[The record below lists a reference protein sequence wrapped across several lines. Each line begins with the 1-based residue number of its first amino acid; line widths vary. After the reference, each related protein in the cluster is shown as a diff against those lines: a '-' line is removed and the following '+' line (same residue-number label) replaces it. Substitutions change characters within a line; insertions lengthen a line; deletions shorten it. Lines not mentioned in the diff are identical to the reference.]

1 MLPLRTRLLTSAAIA
16 LAAPSLAWAW
26 ADHHLV
32 TTAAIA
38 PLTALSTKTVR
49 YTEFSAMLKDLGY
62 SSVVDFNTQ
71 MENHKEYLFTPQL
84 GEVAGKD
91 FAVGDVLA
99 KYSDEP
105 DWGMDK
111 DLFGDDQYP
120 QNWKPEY
127 SMMGGKTGT
136 PSQAPRH
143 MYWQK
148 LNFWHILKTFKLPLN
163 KTFDS
168 MGIAPDRAAMFL
180 DLSRK
185 ARAKGHDYWSVRF
198 LAYALHYLE
207 DVSQPFHTTQVPTK
221 EFLLMPIFDK
231 SGDGMKEYVSQITN
245 IVAYYHY
252 CFEDYVSQL
261 MRAAAEGDTT
271 SIGNT
276 FVQDLASITDG
287 PSSLSYDSRDIA
299 AEVRAMAKL
308 GVAKSAAAGRAAKK
322 FFPPITVDF
331 ATFSPDDYMDDNWW
345 AGVIAAGARDS
356 SEKKQYL
363 KIVQDMFGPLGY
375 AVRQVVQAEVLVDRD
390 PAQVRAR

>member
-1 MLPLRTRLLTSAAIA
+1 MLLLKIRILVPTLLL
-16 LAAPSLAWAW
+16 LAVPSLAWAW

-38 PLTALSTKTVR
+38 PLTALSGKTVR
-49 YTEFSAMLKDLGY
+49 YTEFAVMLKDLGY
-62 SSVVDFNTQ
+62 SSAADFNTQ
-71 MENHKEYLFTPQL
+71 LQIHKEYLFTPQL

-91 FAVGDVLA
+91 YSLGAVLA

-120 QNWKPEY
+120 QNWKDEY
-127 SMMGGKTGT
+127 SMMGGKIGT

-148 LNFWHILKTFKLPLN
+148 LNLFHILKTFKLPLS
-163 KTFDS
+163 KTFES
-168 MGIAPDRAAMFL
+168 MGIAPDRAQTFL

-185 ARAKGHDYWSVRF
+185 AHTKGYDYWSVRF
-198 LAYALHYLE
+198 LACALHYLE

-231 SGDGMKEYVSQITN
+231 NGDGIKKYVTQVTN
-245 IVAYYHY
+245 IIAYYHY

-261 MRAAAEGDTT
+261 MRAAAEGDKS
-271 SIGNT
+271 SIGVT
-276 FVQDLASITDG
+276 FAQDLGSTIDG
-287 PSSLSYDSRDIA
+287 PDSLAYSDRDIS

-308 GVAKSAAAGRAAKK
+308 GVAKSAAAARSVKK

-331 ATFSPDDYMDDNWW
+331 ATFSPDDFMDDNWW
-345 AGVIAAGARDS
+345 AEVIASGAGDNS
-356 SEKKQYL
+356 DKNQYL
-363 KIVQDMFGPLGY
+363 KIVQQMFGPLGY
-375 AVRQVVQAEVLVDRD
+375 AVRQVVQAEVLTDRD
-390 PAQVRAR
+390 PASKK